1 MRLIVHYDNME
12 DEDVKFLNE
21 KLKGYHATLSYMG
34 KALTVVAEEDYTKT
48 MEIISILSFC
58 QHQDLTLHQS

>member
-21 KLKGYHATLSYMG
+21 KLKGYHATLNYMG

-58 QHQDLTLHQS
+58 QYQDLTLHQS